1 MPKVVILDLHILLRY
16 LLMLY
21 INYIKIWKI
30 YLMLLEYDTSN
41 IY

>member
-21 INYIKIWKI
+21 INYTKIWKI